1 MIKNFCKNNW
11 QIILCNFVLLLVFIL
26 GYGHF
31 GDANVD
37 SFREAYLPAQMLKG
51 QVLYRNTFTIYA
63 PLSYII
69 NAVLYFIFGINLK
82 VLYFAGFIASVG
94 IINLTF
100 MVAKLFMNKTYAMS
114 IVLFLIS
121 VSVMSPNVFNFIF
134 PYSYGILYGLLFIMA
149 SVYFA
154 LKSKFTWAYL
164 LYSLAICCKYEFI
177 FLLPLLL
184 FETKNKNLLKNLVA
198 LLAPIVLV
206 CGILLFHG
214 VEIESIKATVQII
227 LKMSSTKTLYWFYS
241 VMGLICRWELIPIY
255 ILNFIKVLVP
265 FLFIYYFRS
274 WWIIVLAT
282 IYFYFAANAEILIYA
297 FPLILIML
305 IARRRD
311 INGMQMFFVIASL
324 LISIKIF
331 FAETL
336 LSYGVF
342 FVPFAL
348 ISIFILIPPRFKKS
362 LFIILLICSFVFGLK
377 NVKNLRVK
385 NTKLQ
390 TENGVFYTN
399 SAYGNSIGDL
409 IKYIQNNTAPSDRV
423 VVYPEGLIVN
433 FLANRDSD
441 NKFYSLI
448 PLYVETF
455 GEELIAKRFEYM
467 KPEYIVISNYN
478 TSNYYYS
485 YFGQDYAG
493 NLYEYIIKN
502 YTYEKDMGKD
512 LRFSV
517 YKRKN

>member
-31 GDANVD
+31 GDANID
-37 SFREAYLPAQMLKG
+37 SFREAYFPTQMLKG
-51 QVLYRNTFTIYA
+51 QVLYKNIFTIYA

-69 NAVLYFIFGINLK
+69 NAILYFIFGVNLK

-100 MVAKLFMNKTYAMS
+100 MIAKLFMNRTYAMS

-134 PYSYGILYGLLFIMA
+134 PYSYGILYGLLFVMV

-154 LKSKFTWAYL
+154 LKNKFTLAYL

-184 FETKNKNLLKNLVA
+184 YETRNKNLLKNLSA
-198 LLAPIVLV
+198 LFAPIVLV
-206 CGILLFHG
+206 FGVLIIQGVGIENL
-214 VEIESIKATVQII
+214 KATNQLI
-227 LKMSSTKTLYWFYS
+227 LMMSSTKTLYWFYS
-241 VMGLICRWELIPIY
+241 VMGLIYRWELIPIY

-377 NVKNLRVK
+377 NAKNLRVK

-390 TENGVFYTN
+390 TERGVFCAN
-399 SAYGNSIGDL
+399 SAYGDSINNL

-423 VVYPEGLIVN
+423 VVYPEGLIIN

-455 GEELIAKRFEYM
+455 GEELITKRFDYI

-493 NLYEYIIKN
+493 SLYEYITKN
-502 YTYEKDMGKD
+502 YTLEKDIGKN

-517 YKRKN
+517 YKRKV

>member
-1 MIKNFCKNNW
+1 MIKDFCRNNW
-11 QIILCNFVLLLVFIL
+11 QIIVCNFILLLVFIF

-82 VLYFAGFIASVG
+82 VLYFAGFIASIG

-100 MVAKLFMNKTYAMS
+100 MIAKLFMNRTYAMS

-134 PYSYGILYGLLFIMA
+134 PYSYGVLYGLLFVMA

-154 LKSKFTWAYL
+154 LKSKFTWVYL

-184 FETKNKNLLKNLVA
+184 FETKNKNLLKNLLA

-206 CGILLFHG
+206 FGVLMFQGVGLENIKTTIQLIL
-214 VEIESIKATVQII
+214 T
-227 LKMSSTKTLYWFYS
+227 MSSTKTLYWFYS
-241 VMGLICRWELIPIY
+241 VMGLIYRWELIPIY
-255 ILNFIKVLVP
+255 IINFVKVLVP
-265 FLFIYYFRS
+265 LLFIYYFRS
-274 WWIIVLAT
+274 WWIIVLTT
-282 IYFYFAANAEILIYA
+282 IYFYFAVNAEILVYA

-305 IARRRD
+305 IVRRKQLTERRV
-311 INGMQMFFVIASL
+311 FFAIAAL

-342 FVPFAL
+342 FVPFAI
-348 ISIFILIPPRFKKS
+348 ISIFILIPPKFKKS

-377 NVKNLRVK
+377 NAESLGVKNVK
-385 NTKLQ
+385 IQ
-390 TENGVFYTN
+390 TEKGVFYTN
-399 SAYGNSIGDL
+399 SAYGNSINDL
-409 IKYIQNNTAPSDRV
+409 IKYLQNNTASSDRV

-455 GEELIAKRFEYM
+455 GEELIAKRFDYV
-467 KPEYIVISNYN
+467 KPKYIVISNYN

-485 YFGQDYAG
+485 SFGQDYAG
-493 NLYEYIIKN
+493 NLYKYIVNN
-502 YTYEKDMGKD
+502 YTYEKGIGEN
-512 LRFSV
+512 LRFSI
-517 YKRKN
+517 YKRKV